1 MKENDEFILDIK
13 RLGINGEGIGFYNKL
28 AIFVDDAIP
37 GEGHNVKIT
46 KCESKMAYAKSLEI
60 KHKSEDRI
68 EPLCK
73 HYYECGGCQ
82 VMHIRYQKML
92 EFKRESIIEAFNR
105 YTKINPKTF
114 EIKETIPSKLELGYR
129 NRSILPVNRGIDTKL
144 HICMIKPNTNYLTP
158 IEDCPIQDELIND
171 INTKIIDYANKLN
184 ITPYIHKY
192 NRGILRY
199 ISIRVNRNKEALVTL
214 ICGEKSPKI
223 KELAEMVSKIEGVVG
238 VYENFN
244 MDKKSINPFGEET
257 NHLFGEEYIIESL
270 GNVKYKIYPTTFFQL
285 NTLQAENLVEN
296 VKKLAKLSSKETVLD
311 AYCGVGAIGLYLA
324 KNAKEVIGIESNDA
338 AVLAAKDN
346 AKMNKISNAEFYSGD
361 ASKII
366 TDMINKGK
374 TFDVVVLDPPRT
386 GLDNKLLDALH
397 ESNIKRII
405 YVSCNP
411 STLAKNI
418 DKLSDK
424 YKINQI
430 IPLDLFPYTSHCECV
445 ALLTRK
451 QIQ

>member
-28 AIFVDDAIP
+28 AVFVEDAIP

-46 KCESKMAYAKSLEI
+46 KCEPKMAYAKSLEI

-114 EIKETIPSKLELGYR
+114 EIKPTIPSKLELGYR
-129 NRSILPVNRGIDTKL
+129 NRSILPVNRGIDGKL
-144 HICMIKPNTNYLTP
+144 HICMIKANTNYLTP
-158 IEDCPIQDELIND
+158 IDDCPVQDKLINEL
-171 INTKIIDYANKLN
+171 NEKIIEFANSLN

-199 ISIRVNRNKEALVTL
+199 ISIRVNRNNEALVTL

-223 KELAEMVSKIEGVVG
+223 KDLAEKISKLDNVAG

-244 MDKKSINPFGEET
+244 LDKKSINPFGEET
-257 NHLFGEEYIIESL
+257 NHLFGKEFIIETL
-270 GNVKYKIYPTTFFQL
+270 GNIKYKIYPTTFFQL
-285 NTLQAENLVEN
+285 NTNQAEVLVEN
-296 VKKLAKLSSKETVLD
+296 VKKLAKLSAKETVLD

-324 KNAKEVIGIESNDA
+324 KNSKEIIGIESNNE
-338 AVLAAKDN
+338 AVLAAKEN
-346 AKMNKISNAEFYSGD
+346 AKMNKIDNASFYCGD
-361 ASKII
+361 ASNII
-366 TDMINKGK
+366 TDMIKKGK
-374 TFDVVVLDPPRT
+374 IFDVVVVDPPRT
-386 GLDNKLLDALH
+386 GLDEKLLNSLY
-397 ESNIKRII
+397 ESNIKKII

-418 DKLSDK
+418 DKLSGK

-430 IPLDLFPYTSHCECV
+430 IPLDLFPYTSHCESIS
-445 ALLTRK
+445 LLTLK
-451 QIQ
+451 

>member
-28 AIFVDDAIP
+28 AVFVEDAIP

-46 KCESKMAYAKSLEI
+46 KCEPKMAYAKSLEI

-114 EIKETIPSKLELGYR
+114 EIKTTIPSKLELGYR
-129 NRSILPVNRGIDTKL
+129 NRSILPVNRGIDGKL
-144 HICMIKPNTNYLTP
+144 HICMIKANTNYLTP
-158 IEDCPIQDELIND
+158 IDDCPVQDKLINEL
-171 INTKIIDYANKLN
+171 NEKIIGIANSLN

-199 ISIRVNRNKEALVTL
+199 VSIRVNRNNEALVTL

-223 KELAEMVSKIEGVVG
+223 KDLAEKISKLDNVAG

-244 MDKKSINPFGEET
+244 LDKKSINPFGEET
-257 NHLFGEEYIIESL
+257 NHLFGKEFIIETL
-270 GNVKYKIYPTTFFQL
+270 GNIKYKIYPTTFFQL
-285 NTLQAENLVEN
+285 NTNQAEVLVEN
-296 VKKLAKLSSKETVLD
+296 VKKLAKLSAKETVLD

-324 KNAKEVIGIESNDA
+324 KNSKEIIGIESNNE
-338 AVLAAKDN
+338 AVIAAKEN
-346 AKMNKISNAEFYSGD
+346 AKMNKIDNASFYCGD
-361 ASKII
+361 ASNII
-366 TDMINKGK
+366 TDMIKKGK
-374 TFDVVVLDPPRT
+374 IFDVVVVDPPRT
-386 GLDNKLLDALH
+386 GLDEKLLNSLY
-397 ESNIKRII
+397 ESNIKKII

-418 DKLSDK
+418 DKLSGK

-430 IPLDLFPYTSHCECV
+430 IPLDLFPYTSHCESIS
-445 ALLTRK
+445 LLTRK
-451 QIQ
+451 N